1 MRKTLPGFGIF
12 LATLCCVLA
21 GSASRNS
28 AYAQHETAADL
39 LDGERAF
46 RASCANCHGPDG
58 DLVQGIDL
66 GRGRF
71 RRNMTDA
78 DLVRII
84 RTGIPNTPM
93 PATQM
98 TEEQAQNIVGYLR
111 SRAATAAS
119 GGIAG
124 DAARGK
130 SLFET
135 KGACLSCHRVAG
147 TGSRVGPD
155 LTSIGAVRQAVEL
168 HRALVEPD
176 ADVQPTNRFFRAT
189 LKDGTRVEGRLLGHD
204 TYTVQLLDTKEN
216 LRSFQK
222 SELREAAFIPSPMP
236 SYRTTMSPQEIAD
249 IVSYLTSLRN
259 R

>member
-1 MRKTLPGFGIF
+1 MF
-12 LATLCCVLA
+12 
-21 GSASRNS
+21 
-28 AYAQHETAADL
+28 
-39 LDGERAF
+39 
-46 RASCANCHGPDG
+46 
-58 DLVQGIDL
+58 
-66 GRGRF
+66 
-71 RRNMTDA
+71 
-78 DLVRII
+78 
-84 RTGIPNTPM
+84 
-93 PATQM
+93 
-98 TEEQAQNIVGYLR
+98 VGYLG
-111 SRAATAAS
+111 SRADTAAT
-119 GGIAG
+119 GGVAG

-130 SLFET
+130 TLFET
-135 KGACLSCHRVAG
+135 KGACITCHRVAG

-155 LTSIGAVRQAVEL
+155 LTSIGAVRQAAEL

-222 SELREAAFIPSPMP
+222 TDLREATFLPSPMP
-236 SYRTTMSPQEIAD
+236 SYSASMSPQEIAD